1 MTDSRELGWLL
12 DNFAERTPDVSHAIA
27 ISTDGLLVAA
37 TRNLRMDRAD
47 QLAATGSGLVS
58 LLRGAARFFDAGAV
72 ISNVT
77 QMDGGFMFSMAFS
90 DGASLLVLA
99 SPACDVGKVSYEMTE
114 LANRIGDAL
123 TPAIRAGVPPR
134 PVAAAARAG
143 VSYAGREAEQ
153 S

>member
-1 MTDSRELGWLL
+1 VLVTDSRELGWLL
-12 DNFAERTPDVSHAIA
+12 DSFADRTPDVSHAIA
-27 ISTDGLLVAA
+27 ISSDGLLVAA
-37 TRNLRMDRAD
+37 SRGLRPDRAD

-77 QMDGGFMFSMAFS
+77 QMEGGFMFSMAFS

-99 SPACDVGKVSYEMTE
+99 APTCDVGKVSYEMTE

-123 TPAIRAGVPPR
+123 TPAIRA
-134 PVAAAARAG
+134 AIA
-143 VSYAGREAEQ
+143 SQ
-153 S
+153 

>member
-1 MTDSRELGWLL
+1 MNDSRELGWLL
-12 DNFAERTPDVSHAIA
+12 DNFAERTPDISHAIA
-27 ISTDGLLVAA
+27 ISADGLLVAA
-37 TRNLRMDRAD
+37 TRALPPDRAD

-99 SPACDVGKVSYEMTE
+99 APTCDVGQVSYEMTE
-114 LANRIGDAL
+114 LANRIGEAL
-123 TPAIRAGVPPR
+123 TPAIRA
-134 PVAAAARAG
+134 AAMAAMAR
-143 VSYAGREAEQ
+143 
-153 S
+153 